1 MIVYTYSVIIVHVRE
16 FDDALQI
23 FCEYIRRHQC
33 KIGSV
38 CTTDMHGYPRQRCMH
53 TNADGIHP

>member
-23 FCEYIRRHQC
+23 FCEYIRTHQC
-33 KIGSV
+33 KISSV
-38 CTTDMHGYPRQRCMH
+38 CTTDMHGY
-53 TNADGIHP
+53 